1 MEEMTGKIQRRTQ
14 SSLAM
19 SLHDNDKSQSE
30 HIPLD
35 LTIEIL
41 SRLPAK
47 SVGRFRSVSKLWSA
61 ITTSQD
67 FINSFATRSL
77 TSRPSVLITV
87 RKGDMLFVFSSPLH
101 KNSRFSCLASY
112 QFTNLKYGYYHRFD
126 YVRGLIFLQGS
137 KQLDIWN
144 PTVNRF
150 FTLPELEGTEDNNC
164 NYLGGILGYDQINGT
179 YIVLR
184 VIRESKICI
193 LTLGAQGQGS
203 WRMITNGVPSHK
215 PSLRFG
221 GCINGVMYYVAF
233 VDVGDG
239 FKNRIV
245 SFNVRSEKFSQIKYP
260 EGTSHWCS
268 CMISYEGRLAL
279 VDTLI
284 FPSIDLWILK
294 DGDRHE
300 WTHNRFVLPLSE
312 MDPIQKKNLH
322 FKGVSNAGELI
333 FAPLML
339 SESFNILYFDPR
351 RNSIREVSFGGSV
364 GDEFKS
370 RYGFGK
376 GCRYSMKVYP
386 NHIESLISL

>member
-1 MEEMTGKIQRRTQ
+1 
-14 SSLAM
+14 
-19 SLHDNDKSQSE
+19 HDNDKSQSE

-126 YVRGLIFLQGS
+126 Y
-137 KQLDIWN
+137 
-144 PTVNRF
+144 
-150 FTLPELEGTEDNNC
+150 GTKDNNS

-203 WRMITNGVPSHK
+203 WIMITNGVPRHI

-339 SESFNILYFDPR
+339 SESFYILYFDPR
-351 RNSIREVSFGGSV
+351 RNSIREVSFGG
-364 GDEFKS
+364 
-370 RYGFGK
+370 
-376 GCRYSMKVYP
+376 
-386 NHIESLISL
+386 